1 MSKYIIVVGEG
12 YVRDTQIAYDTKD
25 LTDKEFYD
33 DFYFNME
40 YESCWS
46 DFEGSIFL
54 GVVEAN
60 TEQEALKQYVEKSKP
75 WRDWDPRTLEAIDI
89 AFLII

>member
-1 MSKYIIVVGEG
+1 MAKYIIVVGEN
-12 YVRDTQIAYDTKD
+12 YVRDTH
-25 LTDKEFYD
+25 EFYD
-33 DFYFNME
+33 ELFDNCEF
-40 YESCWS
+40 ESCWS

-60 TEQEALKQYVEKSKP
+60 TAQEALKQYVEKSNP

-89 AFLII
+89 ACVSF